1 MNKTQEFIPIE
12 SIDADLV
19 FLKDGSI
26 TAVIQTSA
34 VNFGLL
40 SEVEQVAII
49 DSFAGLLNS
58 LSFAIQI
65 VIRSERLDV
74 SSYLTTLDKALKFQT
89 NPLLARMISRYRAFV
104 ESMIKENDVLDKKF
118 YIAVNISSL
127 EMGLVS
133 KSHQDKISKALTVLY
148 PRVDHLIRQL
158 ARIGLKARRL
168 STAELVKLYYDIYN
182 DISFEGAPLVQAA
195 GQTLAPT
202 APTQPSQA
210 QTLPISIP
218 RAPQPMVF
226 QPNPTPPPAQ
236 PYYNSSVNA
245 PPHQPTQTAPQ
256 FVVEELHD

>member
-65 VIRSERLDV
+65 VIRSQRLDV
-74 SSYLTTLDKALKFQT
+74 SSYLTTLDKALRMQT

-118 YIAVNISSL
+118 YIAINISPL
-127 EMGLVS
+127 ELGLIS
-133 KSHQDKISKALTVLY
+133 KSHEDKIKKALIILY

-182 DISFEGAPLVQAA
+182 DSVIDAPLTPQVTQQPATPP
-195 GQTLAPT
+195 QQT
-202 APTQPSQA
+202 APAT
-210 QTLPISIP
+210 PISIP
-218 RAPQPMVF
+218 RPPQPMVF

-236 PYYNSSVNA
+236 PYYNSMVN
-245 PPHQPTQTAPQ
+245 PPRQPTQAAPQ